1 MFFVG
6 GVMPGSTVAAASTIQ
21 VGDLVASVDGIVLSS
36 SDSVEDAVRFIDE
49 PRETV
54 AELLLMRD
62 VPGAGVQ
69 RLNVRFWRIWNDQ
82 DRHFAGAQSDDSTC
96 DDDLTIKSSPR
107 SFDSTSQSDASQSV
121 QRYRPVN
128 SLGSFDTQISS
139 RQQSP
144 RGERRGSRLFNEVRD
159 FGEYDPTRTTIE
171 LPAHATEF
179 GIGLFLKQQSPGNDL
194 VVSAMAP
201 GGPAHECKRI
211 MAGDALLSV
220 DGRSINTFS
229 SLNEVAAALI
239 GPKQTHVMLQLRRA
253 LTNSAYTVTLVR
265 RAA

>member
-1 MFFVG
+1 
-6 GVMPGSTVAAASTIQ
+6 MPGSTAAAVSTIQ
-21 VGDLVASVDGIVLSS
+21 VGDLVASVDGIVLSN

-62 VPGAGVQ
+62 TPGAGVAS
-69 RLNVRFWRIWNDQ
+69 LNVRFWRIWNDQ
-82 DRHFAGAQSDDSTC
+82 DGHFGGAQSDNSTC
-96 DDDLTIKSSPR
+96 DDDFTIKSSPR
-107 SFDSTSQSDASQSV
+107 SFDSTSQSDAGQSV
-121 QRYRPVN
+121 QRYRPYN

-144 RGERRGSRLFNEVRD
+144 RGQRRGSRLFNEVRN
-159 FGEYDPTRTTIE
+159 FGGYDPTRTSIE
-171 LPAHATEF
+171 QPTHPAEF
-179 GIGLFLKQQSPGNDL
+179 GIGLFLKQQLPGDDL
-194 VVSAMAP
+194 VVGAMAP

-211 MAGDALLSV
+211 MVGDVLLSV
-220 DGRSINTFS
+220 DGRSIDTFS
-229 SLNEVAAALI
+229 SLNEVAEALI

-265 RAA
+265 RAS